1 MTVKLACALTPS
13 SFSRLNMKGTLLIIF
28 LLAANYT
35 FGQSNSE
42 KFKNEIL
49 SDEYLVKTDI
59 RNEFIKYDISD
70 ILTNTENARIFG
82 FIGADYQRIRVKLI
96 SVIKNNDK
104 PNQYF
109 VYGKS
114 MVKENVCD
122 FQGTLTVTNVFNTKN
137 PEIPETKQGKIVG
150 EYLFYENPSQKHVG
164 LFKGVFSSNW
174 YIDKDGNLKYDDL
187 SSVADTF
194 NNNGFVGTWT
204 NYAGTVSKVCNWGD
218 SRIPMAGDLDVGAGE
233 FYPDRK
239 YQAKGWTT
247 YIEANSGG
255 NDKAK
260 IDIARKIEQAE
271 WWK

>member
-1 MTVKLACALTPS
+1 
-13 SFSRLNMKGTLLIIF
+13 MKETLLIIF
-28 LLAANYT
+28 LFATNYI

-70 ILTNTENARIFG
+70 ILTKTENSRIFG
-82 FIGADYQRIRVKLI
+82 FIGDDYQRIRVKLI

-104 PNQYF
+104 PSQYF

-122 FQGTLTVTNVFNTKN
+122 FQGTITVTNVFNTRN
-137 PEIPETKQGKIVG
+137 PEIPEAKQGKIIG

-174 YIDKDGNLKYDDL
+174 YIDKDENLKYDDL
-187 SSVADTF
+187 SAVADTF

-204 NYAGTVSKVCNWGD
+204 SYVGTVSKVCNWGD
-218 SRIPMAGDLDVGAGE
+218 RRIPMAGNLDVGVGE
-233 FYPDRK
+233 FYPDKK
-239 YQAKGWTT
+239 YQAKGWTS
-247 YIEANSGG
+247 YIEAYNGG
-255 NDKAK
+255 NDKEK
-260 IDIARKIEQAE
+260 IDKARKIEQAK